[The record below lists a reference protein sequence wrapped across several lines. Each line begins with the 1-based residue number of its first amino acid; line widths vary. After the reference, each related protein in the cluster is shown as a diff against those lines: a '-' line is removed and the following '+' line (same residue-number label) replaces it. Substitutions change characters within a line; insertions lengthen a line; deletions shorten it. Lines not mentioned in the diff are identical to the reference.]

1 MAEVEAEPLLEDQV
15 EDQEKVCIRI
25 YHRIK
30 KKISAKDQ
38 NLKLMY

>member
-30 KKISAKDQ
+30 K
-38 NLKLMY
+38 N